1 MATKLGLVVTVATR
15 HVTQHGIMT
24 NGITSF
30 KMEFRDRLALVQF
43 TKDFPIPYNQMEYEI
58 IMTEYELCAN

>member
-15 HVTQHGIMT
+15 HVTQHGIIT

-30 KMEFRDRLALVQF
+30 KIEFSNRGALVQF
-43 TKDFPIPYNQMEYEI
+43 TKDFPISYSQMDYEI
-58 IMTEYELCAN
+58 NMTEYEL

>member
-1 MATKLGLVVTVATR
+1 MASKLGLVVTVATR

-30 KMEFRDRLALVQF
+30 KIEFSNLGGFGTIHKKLSYSVQPNGLRDQHDGV
-43 TKDFPIPYNQMEYEI
+43 
-58 IMTEYELCAN
+58 

>member
-15 HVTQHGIMT
+15 HVTQHGIIT

-30 KMEFRDRLALVQF
+30 KIEFSNRTALEDF
-43 TKDFPIPYNQMEYEI
+43 RENFPIPYSQMDYEI
-58 IMTEYELCAN
+58 NMTEYLA